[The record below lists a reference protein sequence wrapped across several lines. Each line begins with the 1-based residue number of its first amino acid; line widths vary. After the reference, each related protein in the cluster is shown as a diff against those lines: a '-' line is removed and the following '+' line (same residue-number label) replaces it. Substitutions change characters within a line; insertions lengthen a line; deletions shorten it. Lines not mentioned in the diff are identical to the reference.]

1 MSEVRRCWYLGAA
14 SAPVIMG
21 RAQRQHVHVL
31 EAAHHGHVDLG
42 HVGLPSRAPT
52 FQNWRRVPAK
62 PHEAPNLMSA
72 SLRLSKAMAFSF
84 TPLRPSEAPRL
95 SVLPRCV
102 APLRPGDS
110 VLPHCG
116 AQCSPL
122 RPAEAPPLSV
132 APPRPGEA
140 VHLSIVPLRPAEA
153 PHLSVAPRPGE
164 AFQCC
169 SAAAPSVAPLR
180 PATQCG
186 PAAAWRSGASQFRP
200 AADAIPPPIPPPC

>member
-1 MSEVRRCWYLGAA
+1 MA
-14 SAPVIMG
+14 
-21 RAQRQHVHVL
+21 
-31 EAAHHGHVDLG
+31 DLG

-72 SLRLSKAMAFSF
+72 PLRLSKAMAFSF
-84 TPLRPSEAPRL
+84 TLLRPSEAPRL
-95 SVLPRCV
+95 SVLPRCA

-132 APPRPGEA
+132 ARMDICGFMTRYSRQIS
-140 VHLSIVPLRPAEA
+140 LLRSPTA
-153 PHLSVAPRPGE
+153 LTKVAFVILNG
-164 AFQCC
+164 
-169 SAAAPSVAPLR
+169 
-180 PATQCG
+180 
-186 PAAAWRSGASQFRP
+186 
-200 AADAIPPPIPPPC
+200 